1 MSEENVQ
8 TSVPTFLKVLCI
20 LTFVGSGLGIFGNLS
35 ILSRDIGLVSLLAN
49 VSCIIG
55 AVMMLKLKKTGFYIY
70 AVAEL
75 LPLIYTFVVLGGF
88 GAMSVPFLGEAV
100 ILVYLVALIIPLGF
114 IAMYAI
120 NLKHMN

>member
-20 LTFVGSGLGIFGNLS
+20 LTFVGSGLGILGNLS
-35 ILSRDIGLVSLLAN
+35 ILSTDIGLVSLLAN